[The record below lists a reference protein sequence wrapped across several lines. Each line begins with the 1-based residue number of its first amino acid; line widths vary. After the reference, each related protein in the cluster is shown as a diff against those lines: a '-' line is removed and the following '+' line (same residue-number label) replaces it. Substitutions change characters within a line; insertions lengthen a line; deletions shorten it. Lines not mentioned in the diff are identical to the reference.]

1 MTIKVLP
8 NEVVS
13 KIAAGEVVE
22 RPASVV
28 KELVENALDAGAT
41 QIAVEVRDGGVEL
54 IRVVDNG
61 DGIPPEEIELA
72 FERHATSKLSDISDL
87 ERIVSLGFRG
97 EALPSI
103 AAVSEVS
110 MVSRSRQ
117 ELSGV
122 LINLKD
128 GAVMQKSRRGAP
140 VGTTVTVRR
149 LFGSLPARRKFLKS
163 LATESGHVAEL
174 VTHYSLAFPKVRFIL
189 VLEGR
194 TSLRT
199 SGSGELRQAAA
210 EVYGLEVAQAML
222 EVADAGQ
229 LARQVSGL
237 VSPPSLHRAGRSYLS
252 LFVNRRWVH
261 SRLLAWAVE
270 EAYHG
275 MLPQNRHPIAI
286 INVSLDPQ
294 DVDVN
299 VHPTK
304 TEVRFRQEH
313 EVFVAVQRAVRR
325 SLVEQSPVP
334 KLRSVSPLPDEA
346 GAQPQPRT
354 LWPQGQTPA
363 QKTAVPRIETPRLPP
378 LRVLG
383 QAATSYIIAEGP
395 EGLYLIDQ
403 HAAHERILFEKFL
416 AQRQARQVER
426 QGLLEPL
433 TIEVTPQQEE
443 ALKSQTESLA
453 GYGFDLENFG
463 LRAYLVRAVPAL
475 LPGENLA
482 AALNEVLDCL
492 AEADVSRREER
503 IAISL
508 ACHSAVRAG
517 QVLGEE
523 EMRQLVRQ
531 LEQTNQPRTCPHGR
545 PTMIH
550 LSASQLDRE
559 FGRR

>member
-1 MTIKVLP
+1 MPIKVLP
-8 NEVVS
+8 TEVVS

-41 QIAVEVRDGGVEL
+41 QIAVEVRGGGVEL

-61 DGIPPEEIELA
+61 EGIPPEEMELA

-87 ERIVSLGFRG
+87 EKIASLGFRG

-122 LINLKD
+122 LINLKS
-128 GAVMQKSRRGAP
+128 GAVVQKARRGAP

-163 LATESGHVAEL
+163 LATESGHTAEL
-174 VTHYSLAFPKVRFIL
+174 VTHYSLAFPEVRFIL

-199 SGSGELRQAAA
+199 SGSGELRQTAA
-210 EVYGLEVAQAML
+210 EVYGLEASQAML
-222 EVADAGQ
+222 EVADTGQ
-229 LARQVSGL
+229 LALRVSGL
-237 VSPPSLHRAGRSYLS
+237 VSPPSLHRASRSYLS

-261 SRLLAWAVE
+261 SRLLSWAVE

-286 INVSLDPQ
+286 INVLLEPQ

-313 EVFVAVQRAVRR
+313 EVFVAVQRAVRH

-334 KLRSVSPLPDEA
+334 QLRSVSPLPAED
-346 GAQPQPRT
+346 GVRPKT
-354 LWPQGQTPA
+354 LWPQGQAPA
-363 QKTAVPRIETPRLPP
+363 QKTAVPLIETPRLPP

-443 ALKSQTESLA
+443 ALKSQAEALA
-453 GYGFDLENFG
+453 GYGFELENFG
-463 LRAYLVRAVPAL
+463 PRAYLVRAVPAL

-508 ACHSAVRAG
+508 ACHGSVRAG

-523 EMRQLVRQ
+523 EMHQLVRQ
-531 LEQTNQPRTCPHGR
+531 LEQTKQPRTCPHGR

-550 LSASQLDRE
+550 LSASQLDHE